1 MAEKVR
7 ADLVLMDDLEGR
19 AEARRRKLR
28 VTGTLGVLRVAA
40 ELGLVDV
47 PLAVSKLQATN
58 FYFDPAL
65 VRQVLGRWLGAE

>member
-1 MAEKVR
+1 
-7 ADLVLMDDLEGR
+7 MDDLAGR

-28 VTGTLGVLRVAA
+28 VTGSLGIVRVGA

-47 PLAVSKLQATN
+47 PLAVSKLRATN

-65 VRQVLGRWLGAE
+65 VRDVLGRWLAS